1 MRSFESRQ
9 QRTSALTVGDALE
22 FLRRRRWICMGTIV
36 TIVAASVLLAYKLP
50 PVYRAEATILIEQP
64 AIPTEIVQS
73 TVRSYIDE
81 QIQVVS
87 QRVMTK
93 ENIQGLVEEY
103 ELYVKLRETQPIE
116 IVIENFRADTDL
128 VNRTAE
134 VFDPRR
140 GRVTGSTFA
149 FVVAYHNSDPIK
161 TQQVT
166 NRLANVYL
174 EENSRSRREQAS
186 ETTSFLE
193 QEAERLSEDIA
204 EIEKKLA
211 EYKDENADALPE
223 QLMLNMQT
231 LDRRERELLNTRQ
244 ELIDLRSQHDQAQA
258 QLSSISPYVTLLSD
272 SGQTIAS
279 SGDRQTMLREEYLQL
294 TGRYG
299 SEHPDVLRVKREID
313 ALTQAGAIDMT
324 DDIDQRIAALVE
336 QRSALLD
343 RYAPE
348 HPDVLRLNRSI
359 GALQEER
366 GRLVSSRT
374 TEQVRAPNNP
384 EYIGLQRQIDASS
397 ESIRATENRRFVLR
411 ADIDELE
418 RNIATAPSVEQEW
431 LTLNRGYE
439 AARAE
444 FNDVTQRS
452 TQARLSER
460 LEEES
465 KGQRFTLLESARL
478 PVTPIEPN
486 RVSIIFLGVVLAL
499 GAGIG
504 LAALVDTLDTSI
516 RSVRDLSEL
525 LQMRPTATIPYVVTA
540 RELHVRRIQRRM
552 VIAGAAAGTIALVW
566 SLS

>member
-1 MRSFESRQ
+1 MRSLESRQ
-9 QRTSALTVGDALE
+9 QPTNTLTVGDALE
-22 FLRRRRWICMGTIV
+22 FLRRRRWICLGTMA
-36 TIVAASVLLAYKLP
+36 TIIAGSVLLAFKLP
-50 PVYRAEATILIEQP
+50 PVYRSEATILIEQA
-64 AIPTEIVQS
+64 AIPGDLVQS
-73 TVRSYIDE
+73 TIGSYIDE

-93 ENIQGLVEEY
+93 ENIQGMIQKFDLYEEHRVS
-103 ELYVKLRETQPIE
+103 EPIE
-116 IVIENFRADTDL
+116 ITVQRFKDDTEL
-128 VNRTAE
+128 ESQTAV

-140 GRVTGSTFA
+140 GRMSGNTFA
-149 FVVAYHNSDPIK
+149 FVVAFRNSDPI
-161 TQQVT
+161 TAQLVAD
-166 NRLANVYL
+166 NLAAFYL
-174 EENSRSRREQAS
+174 DENSRSRREQAS

-193 QEAERLSEDIA
+193 QEAERLSEEIA

-211 EYKDENADALPE
+211 EYKDENADALPD
-223 QLMLNMQT
+223 QLLLNMQV

-258 QLSSISPYVTLLSD
+258 NLSTISPYVTMLSD

-279 SGDRQTMLREEYLQL
+279 SGDRLTLLREEYLQL

-313 ALTQAGAIDMT
+313 ALAQAGAIDMT

-336 QRSALLD
+336 QRSAMLD

-348 HPDVLRLNRSI
+348 HPDVLRLTRSI

-366 GRLVSSRT
+366 GRMVSSRST
-374 TEQVRAPNNP
+374 QQVRAPNNP
-384 EYIGLQRQIDASS
+384 EYIALQRQIDASA
-397 ESIRATENRRFVLR
+397 ESIRATETRRFELR
-411 ADIDELE
+411 AEIDEVE
-418 RNIATAPSVEQEW
+418 RNIATAPRVEQEW
-431 LTLNRGYE
+431 LALNRGYE

-460 LEEES
+460 LEVES

-540 RELHVRRIQRRM
+540 HELHARRIRIRM
-552 VIAGAAAGTIALVW
+552 VIVGAAVGTIALVW